1 MGLIHVRWVKK
12 LPQLPILGSERED
25 FLEEK
30 KVTLVTEILSIIY
43 LLSQGLAK
51 KPRLA
56 SNLRSFYFC
65 LLVVGITLQTAHV
78 LNLNSVFVTQVCP
91 NKSREKHQAEC

>member
-1 MGLIHVRWVKK
+1 L
-12 LPQLPILGSERED
+12 LILGSKSED

-43 LLSQGLAK
+43 LLSHGLAK

-56 SNLRSFYFC
+56 SHLRSFCFC
-65 LLVVGITLQTAHV
+65 LLVVGTTLQ
-78 LNLNSVFVTQVCP
+78 LPMF
-91 NKSREKHQAEC
+91 